1 MFINLFLGPLLCENL
16 DVRGI
21 PISLGRKLT
30 IALCGMIGNSSQV
43 SVVVISIMSV
53 VSSSF
58 WPLYM
63 HLIKKHCSFRTMLA

>member
-1 MFINLFLGPLLCENL
+1 MFMFINLFLGPLLCENL

-30 IALCGMIGNSSQV
+30 IALCGMIVNSSQV

-58 WPLYM
+58 
-63 HLIKKHCSFRTMLA
+63 

>member
-1 MFINLFLGPLLCENL
+1 MFKFINLFLGPLLCEDL

-21 PISLGRKLT
+21 PFSLGRKLT
-30 IALCGMIGNSSQV
+30 IALCGMIENSSQV

-58 WPLYM
+58 
-63 HLIKKHCSFRTMLA
+63 

>member
-1 MFINLFLGPLLCENL
+1 MFMFINLFLGPLLCENL

-58 WPLYM
+58 
-63 HLIKKHCSFRTMLA
+63 